1 MFVLGRGDRGP
12 LCLLKIKDAKL
23 VDRFSGLS
31 GDGQMAFTA
40 NTSWTSPCHWQ
51 YALHSDES
59 TFFDSGW
66 VDATNEKVTPAVT

>member
-1 MFVLGRGDRGP
+1 M
-12 LCLLKIKDAKL
+12 
-23 VDRFSGLS
+23 DRFSGLS